1 MKKNDFYC
9 TLRGAFFLSSL
20 HCINDSRVLDP
31 ACGSGNFLII
41 FYKELRRIEI
51 EILKKI
57 DLLQK
62 KGQNQGAWFY
72 ESSVSLN
79 NFYGIEIDDF
89 AHEVARLSLWIAEH
103 QMNVEMEKALF
114 NFKASLLP
122 LRDAGQIFVGNSL
135 RVDLADLLNKKSYE
149 ELYIIGNPPYIGSRL
164 QNSNQKKDLEF
175 AVTAQYKWTQMDYIA
190 GWFFKVKDFL
200 RDYNC
205 RASFVATNSIFQGEQ
220 VSYIW
225 KPLSQEIDII
235 FAYKNIKWN
244 NNASKNAGVS
254 VSIVGLAGCNEYK
267 RKKFIFDIEGHR
279 EEVNYIS
286 AYLSANNRIIVD
298 STRKSILGLPP
309 LDNGNQPIKFGI
321 ITL

>member
-1 MKKNDFYC
+1 M
-9 TLRGAFFLSSL
+9 
-20 HCINDSRVLDP
+20 
-31 ACGSGNFLII
+31 
-41 FYKELRRIEI
+41 
-51 EILKKI
+51 
-57 DLLQK
+57 LQK

-225 KPLSQEIDII
+225 KPLLQEIDII

-254 VSIVGLAGCNEYK
+254 VSIVGLAGCNQYK

-279 EEVNYIS
+279 EI
-286 AYLSANNRIIVD
+286 
-298 STRKSILGLPP
+298 KSI
-309 LDNGNQPIKFGI
+309 
-321 ITL
+321 